1 MSIATLLPSINEV
14 EFRDFMRHWPTGV
27 AIVTTAGPSGPVGCT
42 VNALMSL
49 SVEPPLLV
57 VSLGEESRTLQAIR
71 RTDLFGISILAAA
84 QRELSER
91 FANCAR
97 EQRFT
102 DLELRVEYGVPLLAG
117 AAARLR
123 RGGRR
128 AHGQRDPRLDAALLR
143 RAARRGRPDPALA
156 CRVRVERDRR
166 APAGAAA
173 RRARPPRRVPVRRPA
188 RRRRARPRRRRARR
202 HRAEVAARPA
212 RDRLPLRPAGA

>member
-1 MSIATLLPSINEV
+1 MTIATLPPSINEV

-71 RTDLFGISILAAA
+71 RTDVFGASILAAA

-97 EQRFT
+97 EERFT
-102 DLELRVEYGVPLLAG
+102 GLELRVEHGVPLLAG
-117 AAARLR
+117 AAAQMVCPVQKLEQIADHVLVV
-123 RGGRR
+123 G
-128 AHGQRDPRLDAALLR
+128 APIWQSVDPS
-143 RAARRGRPDPALA
+143 
-156 CRVRVERDRR
+156 R
-166 APAGAAA
+166 APLLSH
-173 RRARPPRRVPVRRPA
+173 RPP
-188 RRRRARPRRRRARR
+188 
-202 HRAEVAARPA
+202 
-212 RDRLPLRPAGA
+212 G